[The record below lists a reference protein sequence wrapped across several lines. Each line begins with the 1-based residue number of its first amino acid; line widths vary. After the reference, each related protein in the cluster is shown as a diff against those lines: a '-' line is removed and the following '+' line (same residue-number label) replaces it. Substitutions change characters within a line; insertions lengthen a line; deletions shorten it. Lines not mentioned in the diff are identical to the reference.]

1 MNELV
6 TEWVEKAEGDS
17 RTAEREG
24 AVSEGPNYDAVC
36 FHAQQ
41 CAEKYLK
48 AFLTSRSIPFPRLH
62 DLEAL
67 LNLVTPVDPEFEA
80 IREPLLLL
88 NDYAVDIRYPGD
100 FATAEEARDAL
111 QAMREVRAFIRQKL
125 GLEVTA

>member
-6 TEWVEKAEGDS
+6 MEWVEKAEGDS

-24 AVSEGPNYDAVC
+24 AVNEGPNYDAVC

-41 CAEKYLK
+41 YAEKYLK

-67 LNLVTPVDPEFEA
+67 LNLVTPVDPEFET

-100 FATAEEARDAL
+100 YATPEEARDAL